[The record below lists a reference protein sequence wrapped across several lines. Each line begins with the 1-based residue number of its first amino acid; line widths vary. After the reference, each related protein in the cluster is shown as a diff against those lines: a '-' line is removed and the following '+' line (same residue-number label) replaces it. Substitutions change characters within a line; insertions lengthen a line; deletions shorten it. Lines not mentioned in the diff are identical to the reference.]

1 MGILTQ
7 LHDSCRDSDFVFAHA
22 RVLLITSLFT
32 NRLFV
37 SQETSDMKQAT
48 LKSSIW
54 KLKHIGLPAEL
65 SMLSSLQIG
74 GSIYLLV
81 FYYLS
86 ATCFQSLSK
95 SQFSHRSYTVQ
106 TVSLNE
112 QHQYFGTYYTPCNIS
127 TNCYLVIDLFSQA
140 SVHFC

>member
-1 MGILTQ
+1 MIPVGTYILS
-7 LHDSCRDSDFVFAHA
+7 LPHA
-22 RVLLITSLFT
+22 CVMLISSLFT

-37 SQETSDMKQAT
+37 SQETSNMKQAT

-54 KLKHIGLPAEL
+54 KLKHIGLPVEL
-65 SMLSSLQIG
+65 SVPSSLQTG

-95 SQFSHRSYTVQ
+95 SQFSHQAKLHS

-127 TNCYLVIDLFSQA
+127 TNCYLVIDLFSQV